1 MPCDYL
7 KMLTDML
14 DANGMSYKVEPS
26 KASVYENVGAV
37 VVELADVP
45 EFSEFVQFTSGEYG
59 TRLLV
64 IRPTRDD
71 EIFTCQQYNI
81 SSRILHNLSELLR
94 TASTSD
100 QPDDS
105 VKLDFFRMLFTTGS
119 MSDPAPIDMNTFQRC
134 AKVFAYNTKCLI
146 ESMLSVIE
154 QRKNDVFGEISQ
166 LAADKQVYDQ
176 KRIEY
181 EQKCVEYETKITAL
195 MDRYEGYLADAL
207 HQAMDV
213 ASIKMI
219 PAELICQE

>member
-14 DANGMSYKVEPS
+14 DANGMSYKVEPPTALYDDVVS
-26 KASVYENVGAV
+26 V

-45 EFSEFVQFTSGEYG
+45 EFNEFVPFTSNEYA

-64 IRPTRDD
+64 IKPTRND

-94 TASTSD
+94 TASTSN
-100 QPDDS
+100 QPDDA
-105 VKLDFFRMLFTTGS
+105 VKIDFFRMLFTTGS
-119 MSDPAPIDMNTFQRC
+119 MSEPAPIDMNTFQRC

-166 LAADKQVYDQ
+166 LAANKRVCDQ
-176 KRIEY
+176 KRDEY

-207 HQAMDV
+207 NQAMDV

>member
-7 KMLTDML
+7 KMLADML

-37 VVELADVP
+37 VVELADIP
-45 EFSEFVQFTSGEYG
+45 EFNEFVQFTSSEYA

-81 SSRILHNLSELLR
+81 SSRILHDLSTLLR
-94 TASTSD
+94 TASTHG
-100 QPDDS
+100 QHDDS
-105 VKLDFFRMLFTTGS
+105 VKMDFFRMLFTTGS

-146 ESMLSVIE
+146 ESMLSVID

-166 LAADKQVYDQ
+166 LAADKRVCDQ
-176 KRIEY
+176 KRDEY
-181 EQKCVEYETKITAL
+181 EQKCVEYEAKITAL

-207 HQAMDV
+207 NQAMDV

-219 PAELICQE
+219 PAELICQK